1 MITNPDTLHES
12 ARAVALEAASRIIAD
27 TDSEFYKDHGNLYAT
42 HKDTDR
48 IRAQATVTMAHEF
61 YRFIVHGD
69 TQV

>member
-27 TDSEFYKDHGNLYAT
+27 TDIDSYRTFDGMNTQEAR
-42 HKDTDR
+42 DR
-48 IRAQATVTMAHEF
+48 KRTQATLTMAHEF

-69 TQV
+69 TQVS